1 MSDQNEQVVYTQEDI
16 DTNKGMGIL
25 AYFIFFIP
33 LLVEPA
39 KNSPYAKFHV
49 NQGLLI
55 VLAGIAVTI
64 VAVIP
69 IIGWIIALI
78 APIVIFVFWVMALMG
93 AIKGEAKPLPLIGGI
108 KIIK

>member
-16 DTNKGMGIL
+16 DTNKGMAII

-49 NQGLLI
+49 NQALII
-55 VLAGIAVTI
+55 VLAGFAVGIIAI
-64 VAVIP
+64 VP

-78 APIVIFVFWVMALMG
+78 APLVIFVFWVMGLVS
-93 AIKGEAKPLPLIGGI
+93 AIKGESKPLPLIGGI
-108 KIIK
+108 TIIK